1 MFHVHER
8 NQDIMKLYPHTYRYR
23 LMKKHDGFTL
33 IEVLIAV
40 VILAGGLL
48 GLAALQAAGLSNSQS
63 SYNRSQATQL
73 AYDIADRMR
82 ANPKKAAN
90 YLTTFME
97 PGDANASA
105 TACSSLANSC
115 TPEQLAVKDLDDWS
129 DDLATLL
136 PLGEGEIR
144 LVGSVYI
151 VTVKW
156 DDDKDGVANFNFEM
170 RFQL

>member
-1 MFHVHER
+1 VFHVHER
-8 NQDIMKLYPHTYRYR
+8 NQDIMNLYPHTYRYR

-90 YLTTFME
+90 YLTTFMK
-97 PGDANASA
+97 PSDANASA
-105 TACSSLANSC
+105 TACSSSANSC
-115 TPEQLAVKDLDDWS
+115 TPEQLAEKDLDDWS

-136 PLGEGEIR
+136 PFGEGEIR
-144 LVGSVYI
+144 LVGFVYT

>member
-1 MFHVHER
+1 
-8 NQDIMKLYPHTYRYR
+8 MKLYPHTYRYR

-73 AYDIADRMR
+73 AYDIADRIR

-90 YLTTFME
+90 YLTTFMK

-105 TACSSLANSC
+105 TACSSSANTC
-115 TPEQLAVKDLDDWS
+115 TPELLAEKDLDDWS
-129 DDLATLL
+129 DDLATL
-136 PLGEGEIR
+136 PFGEGTITIA
-144 LVGSVYI
+144 GTVYT